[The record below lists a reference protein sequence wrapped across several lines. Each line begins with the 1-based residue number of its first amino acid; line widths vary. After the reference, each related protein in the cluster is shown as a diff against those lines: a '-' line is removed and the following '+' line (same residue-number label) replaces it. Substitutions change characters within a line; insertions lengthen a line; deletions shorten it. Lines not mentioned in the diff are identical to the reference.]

1 MHPSPPYYRDAWDY
15 KHANTESIQKAIS
28 MFGWFTV
35 FLHRNAN
42 EKCKIL
48 ADTLLNVFKTF
59 IPHKT
64 QKFDFKTPNWM
75 NK

>member
-1 MHPSPPYYRDAWDY
+1 
-15 KHANTESIQKAIS
+15 
-28 MFGWFTV
+28 MFDWSKV

-48 ADTLLNVFKTF
+48 TDTLLNVFKTF
-59 IPHKT
+59 IPQKT
-64 QKFDFKTPNWM
+64 QKFEFKTPNWM

>member
-1 MHPSPPYYRDAWDY
+1 
-15 KHANTESIQKAIS
+15 